1 MAKSKA
7 RKVREKQVREGK
19 LDVTIRRNDWGGF
32 NPYNRQTKTK
42 KEALT
47 HMQGKHR
54 KNHSQINYDENG
66 SFICRPSRGDS
77 SMNSYP
83 SSITL
88 STY

>member
-7 RKVREKQVREGK
+7 RKIREKQVREGK

-54 KNHSQINYDENG
+54 KNHSQIGYDENG
-66 SFICRPSRGDS
+66 SFICRFNCILVIS
-77 SMNSYP
+77 
-83 SSITL
+83 
-88 STY
+88 